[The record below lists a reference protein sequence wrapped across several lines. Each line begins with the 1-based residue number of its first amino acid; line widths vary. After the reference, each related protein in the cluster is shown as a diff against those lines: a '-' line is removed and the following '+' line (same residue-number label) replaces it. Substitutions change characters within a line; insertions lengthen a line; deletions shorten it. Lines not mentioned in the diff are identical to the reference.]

1 MDANT
6 QAKLDAVGKIAFGAV
21 RIGSGIM
28 TATGHGIIGGL
39 LKKHHHMPAAFR
51 IAKSSI
57 EAGHKSFCEGLAD
70 WKRASE

>member
-1 MDANT
+1 MDAKT
-6 QAKLDAVGKIAFGAV
+6 QAKLDAAGKIAFGAA

-39 LKKHHHMPAAFR
+39 LKKHHNMPVAFR
-51 IAKSSI
+51 MAQSSI

-70 WKRASE
+70 WKKASQ